1 MSSNVKCVVIQTRR
15 IKRIRIR
22 RIINGG
28 VDHHRRV
35 TVDRALLPG
44 HRRRRT
50 AAAAH
55 HHGQVAAAARRGQV
69 AAAEA
74 VVAAVAEA
82 AVAVKITK

>member
-1 MSSNVKCVVIQTRR
+1 MLNNVKCVVIQPRR

-28 VDHHRRV
+28 VDRHRRA

-44 HRRRRT
+44 RHRRRRT

-55 HHGQVAAAARRGQV
+55 HHGQAAAA
-69 AAAEA
+69 E
-74 VVAAVAEA
+74 AAVAEA